1 MQPQMQELLDL
12 EDNWL
17 DREGLDEGDG
27 RNVWLEE
34 GIQLYTRFLE
44 LDRKEPRYSIM
55 LADLYLQ
62 WGRDEKMRRGNYRRA
77 YDILRRATIHSP
89 GKPDA
94 FYHLSFI
101 LAEEDRKW
109 EAVLFYGKEALE
121 MGIDGSRRIKL
132 LCNLALAYTR
142 IGYPRKG
149 ADLIKQAVILDVKK
163 EHDWFIELYMDKIK
177 KKHLEPILL
186 KENNEKR
193 KGITNHD
200 VDTLLEDAMNG
211 KYVLLNLAGSEKLVI
226 GRKDTVRLEPKQ
238 AELLGYLIDNKGIY
252 CGKSRIE
259 KAVWNDQVL
268 TPAVVKRYIA
278 AIRRKLAQAIGR
290 NDIKE
295 SVLRTTQNG
304 EYVWNADIPAKVLR
318 KG

>member
-1 MQPQMQELLDL
+1 MHSKMEELLDF

-34 GIQLYTRFLE
+34 GIRLYTRFQE

-55 LADLYLQ
+55 LANLYLQ
-62 WGRDEKMRRGNYRRA
+62 LGRDEKMRRGNYRRA
-77 YDILRRATIHSP
+77 YEILRRATTYSP
-89 GKPDA
+89 DKPDA

-121 MGIDGSRRIKL
+121 KGIDGSRRIKL
-132 LCNLALAYTR
+132 LCNLALAYIR

-149 ADLIKQAVILDVKK
+149 EDLIREASTLDVKK
-163 EHDWFIELYMDKIK
+163 EQLWFIELYRDKMK
-177 KKHLEPILL
+177 KRQMEPILL
-186 KENNEKR
+186 KGNDEKR
-193 KGITNHD
+193 KRITHHD
-200 VDTLLEDAMNG
+200 MDQILEDAMNG
-211 KYVLLNLAGSEKLVI
+211 KYVVLNLADSEKLVY
-226 GRKDTVRLEPKQ
+226 GSSDTVRLEPKQ

-252 CGKSRIE
+252 CDKNRIE

-268 TPAVVKRYIA
+268 NPAVVKRYIA
-278 AIRRKLAQAIGR
+278 GIRGKLAQAMGR
-290 NDIKE
+290 NDIRQ
-295 SVLRTTQNG
+295 SVLITTRNG